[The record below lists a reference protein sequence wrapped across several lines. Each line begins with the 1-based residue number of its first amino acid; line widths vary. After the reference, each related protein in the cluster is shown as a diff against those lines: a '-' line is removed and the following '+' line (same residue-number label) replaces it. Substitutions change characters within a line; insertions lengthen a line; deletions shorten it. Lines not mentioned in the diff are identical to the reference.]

1 MPSDLAAD
9 VMTAVEQLG
18 GEAKRSEI
26 IDRALSIGG
35 WSRDELA
42 VRSRYSGAARTFHVR
57 TCADYAVTVCRD
69 RGLLETGAIR
79 GRWRLTTSEAT
90 VPPHPHG

>member
-1 MPSDLAAD
+1 
-9 VMTAVEQLG
+9 MTAVEQLG